1 MKIDD
6 LEPSEIFYDLPQ
18 PLLKGIYIKRL
29 NRFTGILE
37 FENKIIRV
45 HIPNS
50 GRLEEALREG
60 AEAYFFPKKGLKT
73 EGVFQLVKK
82 GEKLISIDAR
92 IPNKLIERLLEK
104 KTKNSKVGIKR
115 EAKINGRRIDFLIES
130 QKKIWI
136 ETKSI
141 TLVEDGFGLFPD
153 SPTLRGR
160 EHIKEL
166 IKIKE
171 NKGEGFIIF
180 VVQREDAYKFS
191 PNKRV
196 DPEFSNLLKEAVLK
210 GIRVIAFNC
219 SVGLKRISLNK
230 KLEVIL

>member
-1 MKIDD
+1 MKLDNSE
-6 LEPSEIFYDLPQ
+6 LTEIFYDFPK
-18 PLLKGIYIKRL
+18 PLLNGIYIKRL

-37 FENKIIRV
+37 LGNKIIKV

-60 AEAYFFPKKGLKT
+60 AESYFLPKKALNT
-73 EGVFQLVKK
+73 EGILQIVKK
-82 GEKLISIDAR
+82 GEKFISIDAR
-92 IPNKLIERLLEK
+92 IPNKLVERLLEK
-104 KTKNSKVGIKR
+104 EIGNSMVRIKR
-115 EAKINGRRIDFLIES
+115 EAKIDGRRIDFLIEGP
-130 QKKIWI
+130 KRIWI

-160 EHIKEL
+160 EHVREL

-171 NKGEGFIIF
+171 NEGEGVIVF

-191 PNKRV
+191 PNKKI
-196 DPEFSNLLKEAVLK
+196 DPEFSKLLKEAVLK
-210 GIRVIAFNC
+210 GIKVFAFNC
-219 SVGLKRISLNK
+219 LVSLERISLNK
-230 KLEVIL
+230 RLEVIL